1 LGFVSGGRH
10 RSADEIQARTLRGVS
25 VLAAAGVGEGDR
37 VAVMLRN
44 DFPFIEASYAAQVLG
59 AIAVPVNWHYGEDE
73 AGYILRDSG
82 AKVLVVHADLID
94 QLGDA
99 IPVGTVVLVV
109 ATPQEVA
116 AAYGLAPAPVPPHAT
131 GWDEALA
138 GAEPWSEPPRPSPP
152 SMIYTSGTTGRPK
165 AVQRLHPLDLTD
177 ADMLAALA
185 VVGIGP
191 GMRTVVCGP
200 MYHTAPNVHA
210 LLAGRVGGLVVL
222 QPRFDAEEL
231 LALIDRHA
239 ITALHLV
246 PTMLVRLL
254 RLPDATRARYDTSSL
269 RVVAHAAAPC
279 PPDVKRAAIAWLG
292 PIVNEYYG
300 ATETGAVVGCTSDE
314 WLAHPGTVGS
324 ALPGCDVRIVG
335 EDGRDLPAGE
345 PGDVYLRSEP
355 FGDFTYHGRD
365 DERRKIEL
373 DGYVTVGDLGYLD
386 DSGYLFLCDRREELI
401 ISGGVN
407 IYPAEIEAALIAH
420 PLVGD
425 CAVFGIPDAEFGEVI
440 AAVVQ
445 PVPGAAPAPDEIKAH
460 VRRRLAGFKVPR
472 VVELASELPREDSGK
487 IFKRRLRE
495 RCRPPRSP
503 G

>member
-1 LGFVSGGRH
+1 
-10 RSADEIQARTLRGVS
+10 
-25 VLAAAGVGEGDR
+25 
-37 VAVMLRN
+37 MLRN

-191 GMRTVVCGP
+191 GMRTVICGP

-222 QPRFDAEEL
+222 QPRL
-231 LALIDRHA
+231 
-239 ITALHLV
+239 T
-246 PTMLVRLL
+246 
-254 RLPDATRARYDTSSL
+254 
-269 RVVAHAAAPC
+269 
-279 PPDVKRAAIAWLG
+279 
-292 PIVNEYYG
+292 
-300 ATETGAVVGCTSDE
+300 
-314 WLAHPGTVGS
+314 
-324 ALPGCDVRIVG
+324 
-335 EDGRDLPAGE
+335 
-345 PGDVYLRSEP
+345 
-355 FGDFTYHGRD
+355 
-365 DERRKIEL
+365 
-373 DGYVTVGDLGYLD
+373 
-386 DSGYLFLCDRREELI
+386 
-401 ISGGVN
+401 
-407 IYPAEIEAALIAH
+407 
-420 PLVGD
+420 
-425 CAVFGIPDAEFGEVI
+425 
-440 AAVVQ
+440 
-445 PVPGAAPAPDEIKAH
+445 
-460 VRRRLAGFKVPR
+460 
-472 VVELASELPREDSGK
+472 
-487 IFKRRLRE
+487 LRE
-495 RCRPPRSP
+495 IGRELYLSLNTVKTHTHSIYRKLGVSSRADAVKAADARFGHGDSP